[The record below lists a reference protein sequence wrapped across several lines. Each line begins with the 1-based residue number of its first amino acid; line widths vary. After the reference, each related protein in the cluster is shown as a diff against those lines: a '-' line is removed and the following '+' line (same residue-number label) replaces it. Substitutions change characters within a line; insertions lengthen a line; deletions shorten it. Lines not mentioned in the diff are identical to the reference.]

1 MADDENSQRDELDAA
16 LTARLRAVRPSTA
29 VPADAADEPSD
40 DELLRY
46 VDGTMDDHERGA
58 FETRL
63 ADHPSAAARVA
74 IVAEALAEGGW
85 GPLPKADPVGRRAV
99 NLASRFVFRLSD
111 GVLSFLRGTDLPQ
124 GLEPAMAVRSSAPAQ
139 PQSFFEFVSQFPFE
153 SSAID
158 ARLALEPVAKQA
170 IDVQLEITQSG
181 TPLDGVRVKLLRDGR
196 PVDSAPTEKGRCH
209 FAALPAA
216 RYELEIRKGGTEVGR
231 MVLDI
236 RGDGTA

>member
-1 MADDENSQRDELDAA
+1 MADDEFSQRDELDAA

-40 DELLRY
+40 DDLLRY
-46 VDGTMDDHERGA
+46 VDGTMDDRERAG
-58 FETRL
+58 FEARL
-63 ADHPSAAARVA
+63 ADHPSAAARVT
-74 IVAEALAEGGW
+74 IIAEALAEGGW
-85 GPLPKADPVGRRAV
+85 GPLAKADPVGRRAV

-111 GVLSFLRGTDLPQ
+111 GVLSFLRGTDLPR

-153 SSAID
+153 SAAVD
-158 ARLALEPVAKQA
+158 ARLALEPVGQEA
-170 IDVQLEITQSG
+170 IDVQLEVTQAG
-181 TPLDGVRVKLLRDGR
+181 APLDGVRVKLLRDGR

-209 FAALPAA
+209 FSSLPAA

>member
-16 LTARLRAVRPSTA
+16 LTARLRAVRPSLA
-29 VPADAADEPSD
+29 IPAPGADEPSD

-46 VDGTMDDHERGA
+46 VEGVMDDGERGA
-58 FETRL
+58 FEARL
-63 ADHPSAAARVA
+63 AEHPNAAERVA

-85 GPLPKADPVGRRAV
+85 GPLAKADPVGRRAV

-111 GVLSFLRGTDLPQ
+111 GVLSFLRGTDLPR

-139 PQSFFEFVSQFPFE
+139 PQSFFEFISQYPFE
-153 SSAID
+153 SGEVD
-158 ARLALEPVAKQA
+158 ARLALEPVAQQA
-170 IDVQLEITQSG
+170 VDVQLEITQSG
-181 TPLDGVRVKLLRDGR
+181 APLDGVRVKLLRDGR
-196 PVDSAPTEKGRCH
+196 PVDSAPTEGGRCT
-209 FAALPAA
+209 FSALTAA
-216 RYELEIRKGGTEVGR
+216 RYEFEIRKGGTEVGR